1 MRLVLIALFSWAV
14 ILVGLVIA
22 GAFLSVA
29 NEENYIST
37 PITYSEA
44 IIATL
49 LTVPTLIL
57 GFLVMVGLRPDEEG
71 WLHA

>member
-29 NEENYIST
+29 NGENYIST

-71 WLHA
+71 

>member
-1 MRLVLIALFSWAV
+1 MRLLLIALSSWTV

-29 NEENYIST
+29 NEENYFST

-49 LTVPTLIL
+49 LAIPALIL
-57 GFLVMVGLRPDEEG
+57 GFLVMLGLRPVEEG
-71 WLHA
+71 

>member
-1 MRLVLIALFSWAV
+1 MRLLLMALSLWTV

-29 NEENYIST
+29 NEENYLST
-37 PITYSEA
+37 PITSNEA

-49 LTVPTLIL
+49 LAIPTLIL
-57 GFLVMVGLRPDEEG
+57 GFLVMVGLRPVEEG
-71 WLHA
+71 